1 MFKRLFIFGILI
13 CLANCTAPGSAFF
26 GPTFTGVKTGSVY
39 QTSLSYGSS
48 KAVDT
53 IKVKV
58 IENIEKFN
66 ELELSQSSNKRL
78 AALGRS
84 CTRRCVR
91 RRLSVIE
98 HDMMTPQCDR

>member
-66 ELELSQSSNKRL
+66 ELELSKPKEVLKKTQKLVAIKTHKIIISDPIVEEPL
-78 AALGRS
+78 
-84 CTRRCVR
+84 
-91 RRLSVIE
+91 
-98 HDMMTPQCDR
+98 P